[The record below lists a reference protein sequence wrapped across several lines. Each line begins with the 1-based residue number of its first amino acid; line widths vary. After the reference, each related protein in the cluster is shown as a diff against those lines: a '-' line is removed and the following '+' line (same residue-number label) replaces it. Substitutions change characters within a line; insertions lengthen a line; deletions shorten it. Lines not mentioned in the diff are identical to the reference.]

1 MTPSILKSSIKAMQ
15 KELEIKIPYLNH
27 GGCIWFAYY
36 FEKALKRLNIPY
48 KIYAYHHETIGTT
61 YSSFDGVGHIVTYVD
76 GIGLV
81 DGHEFWSNLTFG
93 KRGYTY
99 KRFQYKNKLR
109 LKDLHKL
116 ATGGGWNHTY
126 DTEYNSKLETI
137 INTYIK

>member
-1 MTPSILKSSIKAMQ
+1 MTPSTLKSSIKAMQ

-48 KIYAYHHETIGTT
+48 KIYAYHHSEIGKT
-61 YSSFDGVGHIVTYVD
+61 YSDFHGVGHIVTYVN

-81 DGHEFWSNLTFG
+81 DGYAIWSNLSFCD
-93 KRGYTY
+93 GYTN
-99 KRFQYKNKLR
+99 KEFQYRNKLR
-109 LKDLHKL
+109 LKNLYRL
-116 ATGGGWNHTY
+116 ATGPGWNHTY